1 MDRRC
6 RWVLPVDV
14 WTGRTPPVG
23 NLPRTWD
30 AVMAFSTAQWL
41 QLAGPLRLDIRPTD
55 SLVEMRGQYGY
66 WLGVGYDIW

>member
-1 MDRRC
+1 
-6 RWVLPVDV
+6 
-14 WTGRTPPVG
+14 
-23 NLPRTWD
+23 
-30 AVMAFSTAQWL
+30 MAFSTAQWL